1 MLNLLNRIDGGI
13 GTNMRKAAHP
23 SGGMDSS
30 NPHRWRGEQ
39 LHHHGDGVCL
49 LFVLFC
55 AVSSD
60 RRHSSYVD
68 KYESNLKVGLLM
80 KQSAPPRLAP
90 YLQSSRVKGVIR
102 KTEVTRVA
110 IAEVGW
116 QTVHEFCDGSV
127 KLVLKKVSKSCSRM
141 SGRGYR
147 SWNFDPP
154 LCEAL

>member
-1 MLNLLNRIDGGI
+1 
-13 GTNMRKAAHP
+13 MRKAAHP

-80 KQSAPPRLAP
+80 KQSVPPRLAP
-90 YLQSSRVKGVIR
+90 YPQR
-102 KTEVTRVA
+102 
-110 IAEVGW
+110 
-116 QTVHEFCDGSV
+116 
-127 KLVLKKVSKSCSRM
+127 
-141 SGRGYR
+141 SGIDTAG
-147 SWNFDPP
+147 
-154 LCEAL
+154 A

>member
-1 MLNLLNRIDGGI
+1 
-13 GTNMRKAAHP
+13 MRKAAHP

-80 KQSAPPRLAP
+80 KQSVPPRLAP
-90 YLQSSRVKGVIR
+90 YLIETSWLAVLSASSGSLQLENSKEGLLN
-102 KTEVTRVA
+102 A
-110 IAEVGW
+110 AE
-116 QTVHEFCDGSV
+116 FGS
-127 KLVLKKVSKSCSRM
+127 LDSM
-141 SGRGYR
+141 MMDAQYY
-147 SWNFDPP
+147 
-154 LCEAL
+154 LC

>member
-1 MLNLLNRIDGGI
+1 
-13 GTNMRKAAHP
+13 MRKAAHP

-80 KQSAPPRLAP
+80 KQSVPPRLAP
-90 YLQSSRVKGVIR
+90 YRLVMMGTRGVCAKG
-102 KTEVTRVA
+102 
-110 IAEVGW
+110 
-116 QTVHEFCDGSV
+116 
-127 KLVLKKVSKSCSRM
+127 SCGASPSLEDHARQDRDF
-141 SGRGYR
+141 GGHA
-147 SWNFDPP
+147 
-154 LCEAL
+154 CVV

>member
-1 MLNLLNRIDGGI
+1 
-13 GTNMRKAAHP
+13 MRKAAHP

-30 NPHRWRGEQ
+30 NLHRWRGEQ
-39 LHHHGDGVCL
+39 LHHHGDDVCL

-90 YLQSSRVKGVIR
+90 YHLSLSAKRGGGHAK
-102 KTEVTRVA
+102 VA
-110 IAEVGW
+110 
-116 QTVHEFCDGSV
+116 
-127 KLVLKKVSKSCSRM
+127 
-141 SGRGYR
+141 GRWLR
-147 SWNFDPP
+147 PQQ
-154 LCEAL
+154 

>member
-1 MLNLLNRIDGGI
+1 
-13 GTNMRKAAHP
+13 MRKAAHP

-80 KQSAPPRLAP
+80 KQSVPPRLAP
-90 YLQSSRVKGVIR
+90 YLPTNKIRVLPGVSWCWEVMFQWRPDVTTYSAALSIR
-102 KTEVTRVA
+102 APSVGPIMVDVTCQKRS
-110 IAEVGW
+110 
-116 QTVHEFCDGSV
+116 FGS
-127 KLVLKKVSKSCSRM
+127 
-141 SGRGYR
+141 
-147 SWNFDPP
+147 
-154 LCEAL
+154 